1 MMRRADFHSQPLQN
15 LQAMDSPAP
24 VGPSDPLAQPTR
36 ARLFELLAELKR
48 PAETTELASC
58 LGLHPNG
65 VRIHL
70 ERLATAGLLTRSRT
84 VQARGRPRDVWSI
97 SPDARP
103 AGVPPTGFRELG
115 RWLARSIPARPTR
128 LREIEAAGRD
138 IGQELAAT
146 SVRGEGTDPLDLALV
161 ALGFQPRV
169 DRSKPDHT
177 TYCLRN
183 CPYRD
188 AVHEN
193 QAVVCTLHRG
203 ITRGLLDKLAPD
215 VKLIDFVP
223 KDPDTAGCLIEVSP
237 KSRV

>member
-1 MMRRADFHSQPLQN
+1 MIGGADFHSSPLQN
-15 LQAMDSPAP
+15 LQAMDSPPP

-36 ARLFELLAELKR
+36 ARLFALLAELKR
-48 PAETTELASC
+48 PAETIELASH

-65 VRIHL
+65 VRIHV
-70 ERLATAGLLTRSRT
+70 ERLATAGLVTRSRT
-84 VQARGRPRDVWSI
+84 LQARGRPRDVWSV

-115 RWLARSIPARPTR
+115 RWLARSIPARPAR
-128 LREIEAAGRD
+128 LREVEAAGRD
-138 IGQELAAT
+138 IGQELAVSSAN
-146 SVRGEGTDPLDLALV
+146 VKGTDPLGSALA
-161 ALGFQPRV
+161 ALGFQPQVER
-169 DRSKPDHT
+169 DKPNRT

-203 ITRGLLDKLAPD
+203 ITRGLLDQLAPD
-215 VKLIDFVP
+215 AKLVDFVP
-223 KDPDTAGCLIEVSP
+223 KDPDTAGCLIEVSAE
-237 KSRV
+237 

>member
-1 MMRRADFHSQPLQN
+1 MMRGAGFHSVPLQN
-15 LQAMDSPAP
+15 LDGMDSPPP

-36 ARLFELLAELKR
+36 ARLFELLTEFKR
-48 PAETTELASC
+48 PAETVELAER

-70 ERLATAGLLTRSRT
+70 ERLEAAKLVARSQAL
-84 VQARGRPRDVWSI
+84 QARGRPRDVWTI

-115 RWLARSIPARPTR
+115 RWLARTIPARPRR
-128 LREIEAAGRD
+128 LREVEAAGRD
-138 IGQELAAT
+138 IGRELAASST
-146 SVRGEGTDPLDLALV
+146 DVEGTGPLGPALV
-161 ALGFQPRV
+161 ALGFQPQV
-169 DRSKPDHT
+169 DRPKTNRT

-188 AVHEN
+188 AVREN

-203 ITRGLLDKLAPD
+203 ITRGLLDELAPD
-215 VKLIDFVP
+215 AKLIDFVP
-223 KDPDTAGCLIEVSP
+223 KDPDTAGCLIDVST
-237 KSRV
+237 K